1 MASLLGFKVL
11 LRGNTVVTYEAPFY
25 AGWGLNR
32 DLGTSPNRRLAR
44 PDILGLIY
52 ATLIEYLR

>member
-1 MASLLGFKVL
+1 L

-32 DLGTSPNRRLAR
+32 NLGTPPNRRLAR